1 VLGRASAGLRVTV
14 KILILN
20 HMVQYSNTL
29 DLAIAAVAD
38 PTRRGILQRL
48 SRGDATITELAT
60 RFEMTLTGIKKH
72 VALLEV
78 AELVTTRKVGRVRNC
93 RVGPRRL
100 DGLASWIAQ
109 YHTMLEKRFDHLETF
124 LSNSQEP
131 AE

>member
-1 VLGRASAGLRVTV
+1 
-14 KILILN
+14 
-20 HMVQYSNTL
+20 MVQYSDTL

-48 SRGDATITELAT
+48 SRGDASITELAT
-60 RFEMTLTGIKKH
+60 SFDMTLTGIKKH
-72 VALLEV
+72 VALLEA
-78 AELVTTRKVGRVRNC
+78 AELVTTRKVGRVRSC

-100 DGLASWIAQ
+100 DGLGQWIAQ
-109 YHTMLEKRFDHLETF
+109 YHTMLEERFDHLETF